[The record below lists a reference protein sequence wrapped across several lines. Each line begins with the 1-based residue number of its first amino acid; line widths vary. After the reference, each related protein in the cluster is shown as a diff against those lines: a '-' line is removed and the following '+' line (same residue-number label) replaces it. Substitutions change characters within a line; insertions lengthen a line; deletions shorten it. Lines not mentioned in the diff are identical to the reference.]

1 MVEDSE
7 DDSKRREVQADLRRL
22 YLVVLDRLE
31 QDSRSRLLDPKEVR
45 LLSANALRS
54 IRLYVRSMGWAP
66 IRRSKKSDHDSSV
79 TRHRWIER
87 RSDHS

>member
-1 MVEDSE
+1 MLEGSE

-31 QDSRSRLLDPKEVR
+31 QDSRSRLLDPREVR
-45 LLSANALRS
+45 LLSANVLRS
-54 IRLYVRSMGWAP
+54 IRLYMRSMGWGS

-79 TRHRWIER
+79 ARNRWIER